1 MEKQFVP
8 KEIQH
13 QVATWGPYLW
23 QSELLPS
30 IIEEISKR
38 GATVRGFEKQN
49 SSHKLAAIMTD
60 EWTFKDEDR
69 QWVQE
74 ALNPW
79 VFTYLKSFTEYSGG
93 KFDPFDWDIREL
105 WVNYQKA
112 NDFNPLHNHTGLLS
126 FVLYLDVPEEI
137 PQEYY
142 QWNNRGPK
150 PGSIVFRYGEEKDML
165 SPMRFYIPKAGD
177 IFIFPSWL
185 EHMGIPFKTP
195 DVERVS
201 VSGNIYV
208 RDK

>member
-1 MEKQFVP
+1 M
-8 KEIQH
+8 
-13 QVATWGPYLW
+13 
-23 QSELLPS
+23 
-30 IIEEISKR
+30 
-38 GATVRGFEKQN
+38 
-49 SSHKLAAIMTD
+49 
-60 EWTFKDEDR
+60 
-69 QWVQE
+69 
-74 ALNPW
+74 
-79 VFTYLKSFTEYSGG
+79 
-93 KFDPFDWDIREL
+93 
-105 WVNYQKA
+105 
-112 NDFNPLHNHTGLLS
+112 
-126 FVLYLDVPEEI
+126 DVPEEI

-185 EHMGIPFKTP
+185 EHMVIPFKTP